1 MRNEILSTLLD
12 LLEIR
17 SDMHADKSIIVNYA
31 KKILEEIG
39 FEIAIAGDKSYPAL
53 IASRGKGGIALSGH
67 LDTVPIGDGWTR
79 KQGEIDGDRIYGRGT
94 TDMKGAV
101 ASMLVAARDLA
112 REDVPCTLLLT
123 TDEEEKML
131 GALKLSQF
139 EAVRTAHAIIICEPT
154 SLNVACR
161 EKGVFRFR
169 LITRGKA
176 AHSSQC
182 WLGENA
188 ILKMN
193 NLLIKLSDLAQVPA
207 GPTDKM
213 TMCFTTIQGGTKDNV
228 VPDRCQTEI
237 DVRFPAPLTV
247 KDVEALIRSRLVGED
262 YEIETIYG
270 LEPFESDRDSKIVK
284 MLTTCLK
291 SAIVDVPY
299 ATEAPR
305 YQPANPSIYI
315 CGPGVPTL
323 AHVPDEYVE
332 LSALIK
338 MHAAL
343 VKLGR
348 TVFENKSQG

>member
-1 MRNEILSTLLD
+1 MKNEILSMLLD
-12 LLEIR
+12 LLAIR
-17 SDMHADKSIIVNYA
+17 SDMHADKSIIVNYV
-31 KKILEEIG
+31 KKMLEEIG
-39 FEIAIAGDKSYPAL
+39 FAVTIVGDQSYPAL
-53 IASRGKGGIALSGH
+53 VASKGRGGVAFSGH

-79 KQGEIDGDRIYGRGT
+79 KQGEIDGDRVYGRGT
-94 TDMKGAV
+94 TDMKGAI
-101 ASMLVAARDLA
+101 ASMLFAARDLA
-112 REDVPCTLLLT
+112 EEDVPCTLLLT
-123 TDEEEKML
+123 TDEEERML

-139 EAVRTAHAIIICEPT
+139 EAVRAAHTIIICEPT

-188 ILKMN
+188 ILKMHT
-193 NLLIKLSDLAQVPA
+193 LMIKLSDLAQVPG

-213 TMCFTTIQGGTKDNV
+213 TMCFTTIRGGTKDNV

-237 DVRFPAPLTV
+237 DVRFPAPLTL
-247 KDVEALIRSRLVGED
+247 KDIEALIKSRLANED

-270 LEPFESDRDSKIVK
+270 LEPFESDRDSRIVK
-284 MLTTCLK
+284 MLTTYLK
-291 SAIVDVPY
+291 STIVDVPY

-305 YQPANPSIYI
+305 YQSSNRSIYI
-315 CGPGVPTL
+315 CGPGAPSL

-332 LSALIK
+332 LSALVR
-338 MHAAL
+338 MHTAL

-348 TVFENKSQG
+348 ELSGNTGQG